1 MAKWATEEWVASKE
15 DDAKSVERILIR
27 LRRVANLIKTDAICR
42 SRPNVRDRASE
53 MESLISLLEKKLDE

>member
-42 SRPNVRDRASE
+42 SRPNVREKASE
-53 MESLISLLEKKLDE
+53 IEALLVMLEKKLDE